1 MENNTLKKYEPMLKN
16 IFYKNALGLGE
27 VLSADFDVMDKYK
40 KKHNTKSFIIN
51 ESFYFY
57 YFGRKHLIYFSLLKD
72 DDSDNLEIFLNEGN
86 IPKRQKKYKYDFY
99 CKHPKYNIKDF
110 ELDHSYH
117 LFLHLIGIF
126 QNNLKRILIR
136 DKYAQKRNG
145 MIIHSIQYLNN
156 FEYNYHEFFFK
167 YFFYKNIYD
176 CHKIIIPDSELD
188 FLFDN
193 VSELFFALSNN
204 EKMFEMVK
212 NIVFEDG
219 HVTKNTL
226 ECIELLHSN

>member
-1 MENNTLKKYEPMLKN
+1 
-16 IFYKNALGLGE
+16 
-27 VLSADFDVMDKYK
+27 
-40 KKHNTKSFIIN
+40 
-51 ESFYFY
+51 
-57 YFGRKHLIYFSLLKD
+57 LKD